1 MPPVGSDHM
10 RSLDPC
16 QPQRVCIPCAEML
29 IPYQEELRSSVAK
42 AAQEVAVDPVSVQR
56 YMNTPISFK
65 MEDEIKKA
73 VYTLLNFSEAS
84 DISGDLSDSAAA
96 RQDLLDG
103 ESPGEILASARG
115 IVFMTVLKSGVLLSS
130 KIGSG
135 LVIGRTPDG
144 KGWSAPSAVMVVG
157 SGFGLQIGTE
167 VSDSMI
173 VIRSKEALDA
183 FCSSAQM
190 ALGTAVGA
198 AAGLTGRSMSATV
211 HTQNENSIH
220 RLEQSDAAG
229 ARAYASKASSGASHL
244 DDIGDEVKEVLDGAL
259 SSTAYSYSRSRG
271 LYLGAS
277 VEAGLLI
284 SRPDLNKSFYGS
296 AITAQTLLSGR
307 HPQPRAAAALYDALA
322 KITTN
327 SSSAQGHSPSPGTAN
342 AAGIVENP
350 FAIDDE
356 GESEEHTYSSSGR
369 DREKDSEEP
378 EIDLF
383 TVHDAPANPFV
394 EPDAEM

>member
-1 MPPVGSDHM
+1 M
-10 RSLDPC
+10 
-16 QPQRVCIPCAEML
+16 
-29 IPYQEELRSSVAK
+29 
-42 AAQEVAVDPVSVQR
+42 
-56 YMNTPISFK
+56 
-65 MEDEIKKA
+65 
-73 VYTLLNFSEAS
+73 
-84 DISGDLSDSAAA
+84 
-96 RQDLLDG
+96 
-103 ESPGEILASARG
+103 
-115 IVFMTVLKSGVLLSS
+115 
-130 KIGSG
+130 
-135 LVIGRTPDG
+135 
-144 KGWSAPSAVMVVG
+144 
-157 SGFGLQIGTE
+157 
-167 VSDSMI
+167 
-173 VIRSKEALDA
+173 
-183 FCSSAQM
+183 
-190 ALGTAVGA
+190 
-198 AAGLTGRSMSATV
+198 
-211 HTQNENSIH
+211 
-220 RLEQSDAAG
+220 
-229 ARAYASKASSGASHL
+229 
-244 DDIGDEVKEVLDGAL
+244 LDGAL

>member
-1 MPPVGSDHM
+1 
-10 RSLDPC
+10 
-16 QPQRVCIPCAEML
+16 
-29 IPYQEELRSSVAK
+29 
-42 AAQEVAVDPVSVQR
+42 
-56 YMNTPISFK
+56 
-65 MEDEIKKA
+65 
-73 VYTLLNFSEAS
+73 
-84 DISGDLSDSAAA
+84 
-96 RQDLLDG
+96 
-103 ESPGEILASARG
+103 
-115 IVFMTVLKSGVLLSS
+115 
-130 KIGSG
+130 
-135 LVIGRTPDG
+135 
-144 KGWSAPSAVMVVG
+144 
-157 SGFGLQIGTE
+157 
-167 VSDSMI
+167 MI

-244 DDIGDEVKEVLDGAL
+244 DDIGDEVKE
-259 SSTAYSYSRSRG
+259 G

-327 SSSAQGHSPSPGTAN
+327 ISSAQGHSPSPGTAN

-356 GESEEHTYSSSGR
+356 GESEEHTFSSSSR